1 MRISYWSSDVCSSDL
16 ATLEYYWKSGF
27 VAVAGYYRDITDRV
41 ISAPSLEFIDGI
53 GYNINRPRNVG
64 EAKLKGVRSEEH
76 KSELQS
82 LMRISYAV
90 FCLKKTPQKSEHH
103 IIHTNR
109 VKQRCHYPTN

>member
-64 EAKLKGVRSEEH
+64 EAKLKGVEVSGQTFFDFLPGALSGFGVSGHFTYADSEVGGADRH
-76 KSELQS
+76 VGLPLQGVS
-82 LMRISYAV
+82 
-90 FCLKKTPQKSEHH
+90 K
-103 IIHTNR
+103 
-109 VKQRCHYPTN
+109 

>member
-64 EAKLKGVRSEEH
+64 EAKLKGVEVSGQTFFDFLPGRSEEH
-76 KSELQS
+76 TSELQS
-82 LMRISYAV
+82 LTRNSYAG
-90 FCLKKTPQKSEHH
+90 FCLKKK
-103 IIHTNR
+103 TN
-109 VKQRCHYPTN
+109 KILIKK